1 MNNSIRMIG
10 LSVWF
15 VSASVFATCTKLN
28 TTNQNYL
35 SAEAQS
41 AGYYVSNNFVGAADG
56 YFGQYGLPSVININS
71 GSNFQPYGSVL
82 ASATT
87 SFLGAANRTPYGG
100 KQVLFRC
107 DLTDKDDLWEYYSV
121 NGDDGYAG
129 QHDVPDIPGAYYSD
143 YRYAAFRLTNLATG
157 EYYSRYWK
165 SRKLNPDDM
174 FQDSNYIYVHA
185 GLFSDV
191 SVEVLKVKEEPNKN
205 YGLNYG
211 RYRPTTQ
218 RVQGYIAFKGGGRSA
233 GLSVGC
239 DHGGGCYSGWYGDW
253 PGAWGWANQVTFIR
267 GAFCQV
273 SDYTPVVTIPKTT
286 AASLNGGIPSQANFT
301 IGLSC
306 ELDAESGTT
315 SNTSSSLTAT
325 RPIAIGLLAN
335 SANAVSQ
342 AELLGLKTTGGGLT
356 YLLSNDYGNA
366 GVAEGVGIK
375 IYDDSGT
382 AMNFL
387 PSPTTGTGNSGG
399 WYGFKEVTQLE
410 STGTSLETYRGHF
423 TASLEKISGETA
435 TPGTVYAQA
444 QIIVTFQ

>member
-87 SFLGAANRTPYGG
+87 SFLGAANRTPYGD

-191 SVEVLKVKEEPNKN
+191 SVEVLKVTEEPYKN

-211 RYRPTTQ
+211 RYRPTAQ
-218 RVQGYIAFKGGGRSA
+218 RVQGTLRLK
-233 GLSVGC
+233 
-239 DHGGGCYSGWYGDW
+239 
-253 PGAWGWANQVTFIR
+253 
-267 GAFCQV
+267 
-273 SDYTPVVTIPKTT
+273 
-286 AASLNGGIPSQANFT
+286 AA
-301 IGLSC
+301 
-306 ELDAESGTT
+306 AEVQG
-315 SNTSSSLTAT
+315 
-325 RPIAIGLLAN
+325 
-335 SANAVSQ
+335 
-342 AELLGLKTTGGGLT
+342 
-356 YLLSNDYGNA
+356 
-366 GVAEGVGIK
+366 
-375 IYDDSGT
+375 
-382 AMNFL
+382 
-387 PSPTTGTGNSGG
+387 
-399 WYGFKEVTQLE
+399 
-410 STGTSLETYRGHF
+410 
-423 TASLEKISGETA
+423 
-435 TPGTVYAQA
+435 
-444 QIIVTFQ
+444 

>member
-1 MNNSIRMIG
+1 
-10 LSVWF
+10 
-15 VSASVFATCTKLN
+15 
-28 TTNQNYL
+28 
-35 SAEAQS
+35 
-41 AGYYVSNNFVGAADG
+41 
-56 YFGQYGLPSVININS
+56 
-71 GSNFQPYGSVL
+71 
-82 ASATT
+82 
-87 SFLGAANRTPYGG
+87 
-100 KQVLFRC
+100 
-107 DLTDKDDLWEYYSV
+107 
-121 NGDDGYAG
+121 
-129 QHDVPDIPGAYYSD
+129 
-143 YRYAAFRLTNLATG
+143 
-157 EYYSRYWK
+157 
-165 SRKLNPDDM
+165 M

-191 SVEVLKVKEEPNKN
+191 SVEVLKVTEEPYKN

-211 RYRPTTQ
+211 RYRPTAQ

-267 GAFCQV
+267 GALCQV

-286 AASLNGGIPSQANFT
+286 AASLNGGISSQANFT

-356 YLLSNDYGNA
+356 YLLSNYYGNA

-399 WYGFKEVTQLE
+399 WYGFKEVTPLE
-410 STGTSLETYRGHF
+410 STDTSLETYRGHF